1 MPKVVIQRTGAKT
14 FAYVSLALIVGPE
27 GEEEALE
34 IKALINTG
42 SDHTI
47 IRADQ
52 LRTAGIDLTQR
63 TVRFEG
69 ATSGGYAGTA
79 HVLLGLPGVDDA
91 GDYAMFA
98 ISQEVGVV
106 EDLRYEA
113 VLGLDFLQH
122 FDMLFARDGG
132 VTLTWEIESETTSVV
147 GRA

>member
-1 MPKVVIQRTGAKT
+1 MPKIVIQRTGAKR
-14 FAYVSLALIVGPE
+14 FAYVTLALIVGSE

-34 IKALINTG
+34 LKALINTG

-52 LRTAGIDLTQR
+52 LRTAGIGLTQR
-63 TVRFEG
+63 SVQFEG
-69 ATSGGYAGTA
+69 ATSGGYARTA
-79 HVLLGLPGVDDA
+79 HVVLGLRGLDDA
-91 GDYAMFA
+91 DDYTIFA

-122 FDMLFARDGG
+122 FDTLFERNGG
-132 VTLTWEIESETTSVV
+132 VTLTWEREADSTLVV